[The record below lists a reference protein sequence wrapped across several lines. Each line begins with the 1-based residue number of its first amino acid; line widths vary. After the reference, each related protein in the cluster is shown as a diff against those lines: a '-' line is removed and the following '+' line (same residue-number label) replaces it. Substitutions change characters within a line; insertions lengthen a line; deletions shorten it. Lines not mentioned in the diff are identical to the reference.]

1 MSVIKWAMQWA
12 GPHRWRLYA
21 GVLLSV
27 LFVGLIMAEP
37 FFFRRIIDDVLLGGD
52 HDALLFLLGGAILAG
67 LCFMAVKYVNT
78 ISFELLSQE
87 IVRGMR
93 RDMFSRIIAQ
103 SPDFFRQNSAGDLIT
118 KCTGDIDIVRHFVCW
133 VLPNMI
139 ESFLMAAATMVIFLL
154 IDPLYALCL
163 FVITPAAA
171 FLGFKLGKKMRPA
184 HMAVRERRASLST
197 AVNENISGIRV
208 VKAFCREPFET
219 EKFTREN
226 EGYRDA
232 QLHVNKTWL
241 RYAPL
246 IESASQFLGVIN
258 LVVGG
263 VMVITGRITLGQMQI
278 FLALAWA
285 LNQPIVNMGM
295 LINDAQ
301 RFFTSGEKL
310 IELYY
315 WNNAITSP
323 TDGRLPPLQGHIRFQ
338 NVSLRIGKTDI
349 LKDINIDIPAGSTVG
364 LMGPTGS
371 GKTVL
376 ASLIPRF
383 ADVTGGAVLV
393 DGIGVGQYA
402 LECLRGAVGM
412 TMQDVFLFS
421 APVEDNIAYGE
432 PDASDERVRQAAAAA
447 DADNFVNKL
456 SDGYQT
462 VVGERG
468 TGISGGQK
476 QRISL
481 ARALLPQPAILILD
495 DTTSAVDMET
505 EKEIQKQLRAL
516 PRRATTIII
525 AQRVSSISHADRIYI
540 LENGRV
546 SEAGTHGELMAN
558 KGYYYQTY
566 MLQQGEHAGADCVRP
581 QAAAVRPCGG
591 DPVG

>member
-1 MSVIKWAMQWA
+1 MNAVKWIMQWA
-12 GPHRWRLYA
+12 GSHKWRLYSGFA
-21 GVLLSV
+21 LSV
-27 LFVGLIMAEP
+27 VFVGLIMAEP
-37 FFFRRIIDDVLLGGD
+37 FFFRRIIDDVLIGGD
-52 HDALLFLLGGAILAG
+52 HSSLLPLLSGAFITG
-67 LCFMAVKYVNT
+67 FCFMAVKYINT
-78 ISFELLSQE
+78 LSWEKLSQE

-93 RDMFSRIIAQ
+93 RDLFAKIIAQ
-103 SPDFFRQNSAGDLIT
+103 SPGFFRQNTAGDLIT

-133 VLPNMI
+133 VLPGML
-139 ESFLMAAATMVIFLL
+139 ESVLMAAATMIIFLF

-163 FVITPAAA
+163 FVITPVAA
-171 FLGFKLGKKMRPA
+171 FLGFRLGRKMRPA
-184 HMAVRERRASLST
+184 HGAVRERRAALST
-197 AVNENISGIRV
+197 AVNENINGIRA

-226 EGYRDA
+226 EAYRDA
-232 QLHVNKTWL
+232 QLTVNKTWL

-263 VMVITGRITLGQMQI
+263 IMVITGRVTLGQMQI

-285 LNQPIVNMGM
+285 LNQPIVNMGT

-301 RFFTSGEKL
+301 RFFASGEKL

-315 WNNAITSP
+315 WSVSLKSP
-323 TDGRLPPLQGHIRFQ
+323 ENPAVTAGINGAVSFQ
-338 NVSLRIGKTDI
+338 NVSLRIGNSDI
-349 LKDINIDIPAGSTVG
+349 LKDINIEIPAGSTVG

-383 ADVTGGAVLV
+383 ADATGGAVLV
-393 DGIGVGQYA
+393 DGADVGRYA
-402 LECLRGAVGM
+402 LGKLRGAVGM

-421 APVEDNIAYGE
+421 APVRDNISYGE
-432 PDASDERVRQAAAAA
+432 PDADEERVRQAAAAA
-447 DADNFVNKL
+447 DASGFIEKL

-462 VVGERG
+462 IVGERG
-468 TGISGGQK
+468 TGLSGGQK
-476 QRISL
+476 QRVSL
-481 ARALLPQPAILILD
+481 ARALLPEPAILILD

-505 EKEIQKQLRAL
+505 EKEIQKQLRGL
-516 PRRATTIII
+516 PRRATIIII

-540 LENGRV
+540 LEDGRV
-546 SEAGTHGELMAN
+546 SEEGSHDELMAN

-566 MLQQGEHAGADCVRP
+566 MLQQGQWD
-581 QAAAVRPCGG
+581 GG
-591 DPVG
+591 ESVG